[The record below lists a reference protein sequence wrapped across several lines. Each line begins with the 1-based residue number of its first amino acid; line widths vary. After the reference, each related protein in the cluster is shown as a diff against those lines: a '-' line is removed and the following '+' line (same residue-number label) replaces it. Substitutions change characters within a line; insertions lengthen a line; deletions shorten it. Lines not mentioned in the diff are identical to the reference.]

1 VALKSGLEVTQCH
14 WTGTIRKLGYGF
26 LFVFLSNYGS
36 ILYYFRDKARYWSKI
51 AIFASLCYASVAYAV
66 MRCLSV
72 CLSRSCILSRR
83 VIVSSFYSPS
93 GSQTILVFPYLT
105 SYQYFDGDLLTG
117 ASSAMGS
124 VVMSV
129 SIASFNSAY
138 STLSAIIIIIIYYY
152 AKNAANCK
160 KKDNTSNV
168 VAS

>member
-1 VALKSGLEVTQCH
+1 MALKSGLEVTQCH

-36 ILYYFRDKARYWSKI
+36 VLYYFRDKARYWSKI

-129 SIASFNSAY
+129 SIAIVHTIRWAQSSSSF
-138 STLSAIIIIIIYYY
+138 IITQRMQPTV
-152 AKNAANCK
+152 